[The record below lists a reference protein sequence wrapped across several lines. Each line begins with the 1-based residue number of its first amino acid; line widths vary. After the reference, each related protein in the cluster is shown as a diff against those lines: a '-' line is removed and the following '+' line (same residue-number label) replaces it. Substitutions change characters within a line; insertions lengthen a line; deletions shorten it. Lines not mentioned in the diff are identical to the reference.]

1 MTSGMWAADTSALA
15 RRVGEL
21 RAVAAA
27 VESVVSTLEVEA
39 GDLGPGDISA
49 AVSEVVGN
57 WRDGLGE
64 MQSKIDTIAGN
75 VSEAVDGYE
84 TMEALAQDSFQQ
96 LYGVNP

>member
-1 MTSGMWAADTSALA
+1 MSGWAADTTALA

-27 VESVVSTLEVEA
+27 VENVVATLEVQA

-49 AVSEVVGN
+49 AVSETVGK

-75 VSEAVDGYE
+75 VDDAVDTY
-84 TMEALAQDSFQQ
+84 TTVEATAQESFQQ